1 MKNLETMNPAEPA
14 LQKPGKRFF
23 HFWRC
28 FWLSFLVISLG
39 YAWYCF
45 YVPTNDIAWARNY
58 DSAAK
63 QAADSG
69 KPLILYFTGKWC
81 VPCRIMKRQVWAD
94 GEVAT
99 SVNAGFIPVAIDLDS
114 PDSASLLTRYKV
126 GSAPVTIITD
136 PQGNALRW
144 RAGGIGKAE
153 FLDLL
158 EETTASTAKDF

>member
-1 MKNLETMNPAEPA
+1 MNNFETTNSAKPAS
-14 LQKPGKRFF
+14 QKPGKRFF

-28 FWLSFLVISLG
+28 FWVSFLVISLG

-45 YVPTNDIAWARNY
+45 YVPPNDIAWAQNY

-63 QAADSG
+63 QAADTG

-81 VPCRIMKRQVWAD
+81 VPCKIMKRQVWAD
-94 GEVAT
+94 REVAT
-99 SVNAGFIPVAIDLDS
+99 SVNAGFIPVSIDLDS
-114 PDSASLLTRYKV
+114 PDNASLLTRYKV
-126 GSAPVTIITD
+126 SGAPVTIITD

-158 EETTASTAKDF
+158 KETTASTAKDF